1 MRIRSLPIAR
11 GESPCGTSCQP
22 FLWCVACVLDIEPNL
37 IRAPD
42 LTHNACVDTGSN
54 QDRVVESKRTLSF
67 TSQQGRGLDH
77 LAQTSGAVRDGADGA
92 VGAVRDGAD
101 GTYMCLCADTDA
113 GLRCGRGA
121 YAVEKRSRSTHAAIP
136 RPPLGQRALQ
146 PTYLRGPL
154 PRQEQFRRTVVC
166 VCLLH
171 HGPKLNPAS

>member
-1 MRIRSLPIAR
+1 MCSFSIAR
-11 GESPCGTSCQP
+11 GESPCGTSCQI

-54 QDRVVESKRTLSF
+54 QDRVVGSKRILSF

-77 LAQTSGAVRDGADGA
+77 LAQTSGAVRDGADG
-92 VGAVRDGAD
+92 
-101 GTYMCLCADTDA
+101 TYMCICADTDA

-136 RPPLGQRALQ
+136 RPPLGQRELQ
-146 PTYLRGPL
+146 RTYLRGPL

>member
-54 QDRVVESKRTLSF
+54 QDRVVGSKRTLSF

-77 LAQTSGAVRDGADGA
+77 LAQTSAAVRDGADGI
-92 VGAVRDGAD
+92 
-101 GTYMCLCADTDA
+101 YMCICADTDA

-171 HGPKLNPAS
+171 HGPKLNQAS